1 MCIDFQIIQSPREV
15 GSWHDCWMLKHWRLW
30 FSKKALFFASKQF
43 QSNQSINVYFSSNNP
58 SDFPSENR
66 LWTGPLFASYIT
78 SQSYGVYDGAWLLL
92 HKVGREN
99 ALNVKTT
106 HGVGHA
112 KVVDNGRMRGRWRWR
127 RWPSP
132 HSNTPF
138 SNIQFSFDQSAF
150 NSDLIYPWDFFFV
163 KWSISRT
170 GAL

>member
-1 MCIDFQIIQSPREV
+1 MIAECWNTEDCDFQR
-15 GSWHDCWMLKHWRLW
+15 RL
-30 FSKKALFFASKQF
+30 FSLPPNNSNPI
-43 QSNQSINVYFSSNNP
+43 NQSMFIFQ
-58 SDFPSENR
+58 
-66 LWTGPLFASYIT
+66 A
-78 SQSYGVYDGAWLLL
+78 
-92 HKVGREN
+92 
-99 ALNVKTT
+99 TT
-106 HGVGHA
+106 HRIFRARIAFEQGHCLQVISQA
-112 KVVDNGRMRGRWRWR
+112 KATGCMMAHGCFSTRSAEPGKNPIWRVHTKRADNTWCRPCQGGVDNGRMRGRWRWR